1 MLKNSTKNAHLVHK
15 NLKQIKVKKSLE
27 IIERQFSSF
36 VNKNGHLLNCEV
48 TPLTNKKFYSKY
60 KYTAQVE
67 AAVNKQIQAEQQA
80 SQDYLSMAVIFL
92 HPCIS
97 KPGAGGYFMRMYEE
111 EIGHM
116 QDFIQYQLL
125 RGGTT
130 VINGIKTPEIKT
142 NLTLLEAFTKGLE
155 MEKNITEVCTHI
167 DKRYLERGMVIMI
180 NKLTSIIKSFACL

>member
-1 MLKNSTKNAHLVHK
+1 MLKISTKNVHFVHK
-15 NLKQIKVKKSLE
+15 NLKQIVLKKPLE
-27 IIERQFSSF
+27 TTKREFSSF
-36 VNKNGHLLNCEV
+36 VNKIRFLMTCEV
-48 TPLTNKKFYSKY
+48 ISDTNKKYYSKY
-60 KYTAQVE
+60 KYTAEVE
-67 AAVNKQIQAEQQA
+67 TAVNKQIQAEQQA

-130 VINGIKTPEIKT
+130 VINGIKTSETKT

-155 MEKNITEVCTHI
+155 MEKNITEVPTFKNDI
-167 DKRYLERGMVIMI
+167 
-180 NKLTSIIKSFACL
+180 

>member
-1 MLKNSTKNAHLVHK
+1 MLKVNTKNAYFVHK
-15 NLKQIKVKKSLE
+15 NLKQIGLKKSLE
-27 IIERQFSSF
+27 ITKREFSSF
-36 VNKNGHLLNCEV
+36 LNKNRFLFNSK
-48 TPLTNKKFYSKY
+48 LTLGANKKYYSKY

-67 AAVNKQIQAEQQA
+67 AAVNNQIQAEQQA

-97 KPGAGGYFMRMYEE
+97 RPGAGGYFMRMYEE

-130 VINGIKTPEIKT
+130 VINGLKSPEMKT

-155 MEKNITEVCTHI
+155 MERNITEVP
-167 DKRYLERGMVIMI
+167 
-180 NKLTSIIKSFACL
+180 

>member
-1 MLKNSTKNAHLVHK
+1 MLQNSINNAHFVYK
-15 NLKQIKVKKSLE
+15 SLKQIQLKKSLE
-27 IIERQFSSF
+27 ITKREFSSF
-36 VNKNGHLLNCEV
+36 GHKNRHLLNCEV
-48 TPLTNKKFYSKY
+48 TSLTNKKYYSKY

-80 SQDYLSMAVIFL
+80 SQDYLSMAVTFL

-142 NLTLLEAFTKGLE
+142 NLTLLEAFTKGLD
-155 MEKNITEVCTHI
+155 MEKNITEVCYQH
-167 DKRYLERGMVIMI
+167 
-180 NKLTSIIKSFACL
+180 

>member
-1 MLKNSTKNAHLVHK
+1 MLKTSTKNAHIVHK
-15 NLKQIKVKKSLE
+15 NLKQIEWKKSLQ
-27 IIERQFSSF
+27 ITNRQFFSF
-36 VNKNGHLLNCEV
+36 VNKNRFLLNCE
-48 TPLTNKKFYSKY
+48 LTSGINKKYYSKY
-60 KYTAQVE
+60 KFTAQVE

-130 VINGIKTPEIKT
+130 VIDGIKTPEIKT
-142 NLTLLEAFTKGLE
+142 NLTLLEAFKKGLD
-155 MEKNITEVCTHI
+155 MEKNITEVPTVTSDIQQEVIIIYQINI
-167 DKRYLERGMVIMI
+167 DNNLLVPR
-180 NKLTSIIKSFACL
+180 F

>member
-1 MLKNSTKNAHLVHK
+1 MLKSSTKNVNFVHRT
-15 NLKQIKVKKSLE
+15 LKQFDLKKPPE
-27 IIERQFSSF
+27 ITKREFFSF
-36 VNKNGHLLNCEV
+36 LNKNRFLLNCKV
-48 TPLTNKKFYSKY
+48 TSDTNKRYYSKY

-80 SQDYLSMAVIFL
+80 SQDYLSMAVTFL

-97 KPGAGGYFMRMYEE
+97 RPGAGGYFMRMYEE

-130 VINGIKTPEIKT
+130 VINGLNSPEMKTKFS
-142 NLTLLEAFTKGLE
+142 LLEAFTKGLE
-155 MEKNITEVCTHI
+155 MEKNITEVPT
-167 DKRYLERGMVIMI
+167 
-180 NKLTSIIKSFACL
+180 LTNNIQQ